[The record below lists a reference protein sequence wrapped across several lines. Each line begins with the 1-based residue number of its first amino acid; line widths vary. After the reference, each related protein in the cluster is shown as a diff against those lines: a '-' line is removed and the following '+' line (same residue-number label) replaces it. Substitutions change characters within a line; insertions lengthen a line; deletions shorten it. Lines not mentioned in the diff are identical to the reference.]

1 MGKNEL
7 GEFLR
12 ARRGG
17 LTPEAIGLPAEP
29 GPGRRVSGLRRGEV
43 AQQAGVSTEYY
54 TRLEQGR
61 ARQPSEQV
69 LHALCDAL
77 RFDDV
82 ERRHLFALAG
92 ATAGHEIRAEPSA
105 RLRPGIRQV
114 LESMELASAFVNDRD
129 YTVVGGNALWAL
141 LFPDVAELPRGER
154 SLARWTLLD
163 PRARLVWRDW
173 ERVARDYVHGLRLAA
188 AAQPRNRRLGTLI
201 GELMMRS
208 PEFPAW
214 WSEHRVRERSTGLK
228 RLRHPV
234 VGDLEL
240 QYEIFE
246 AVAEPGQT
254 LVVYTA
260 QQGSPSHER
269 LRLLAS
275 WGSEPAVPD
284 TADKADTAST
294 ADIADRAPER

>member
-1 MGKNEL
+1 MGKNDL
-7 GEFLR
+7 GDFLR

-17 LTPEAIGLPAEP
+17 LTPDEIGLPAGP
-29 GPGRRVSGLRRGEV
+29 GAGRRVSGLRRSEV
-43 AQQAGVSTEYY
+43 AQLAGVSTEYY

-69 LHALCDAL
+69 LHALGDAL
-77 RFDDV
+77 RFDDI

-92 ATAGHEIRAEPSA
+92 ATAERTDRAEHSS
-105 RLRPGIRQV
+105 RLRPALRQV
-114 LESMELASAFVNDRD
+114 LDSMELASAFVSDRNL
-129 YTVVGGNALWAL
+129 TVVGGNALWAL
-141 LFPDVAELPRGER
+141 LFPDVAALPRRER
-154 SLARWTLLD
+154 SMARWTLLD

-188 AAQPRNRRLGTLI
+188 AAQPRNQHIANLI

-214 WSEHRVRERSTGLK
+214 WSEHRVQERSSGLK

-234 VGDLEL
+234 AGDLEL
-240 QYEIFE
+240 QYEIF
-246 AVAEPGQT
+246 ASVADPGQSM
-254 LVVYTA
+254 VVYSA
-260 QQGSPSHER
+260 PAGSPSQER

-275 WGSEPAVPD
+275 WGREPA
-284 TADKADTAST
+284 A
-294 ADIADRAPER
+294 ERDPAES

>member
-1 MGKNEL
+1 MGKNDL
-7 GEFLR
+7 GDFLR

-17 LTPEAIGLPAEP
+17 LKPEEIGLPD
-29 GPGRRVSGLRRGEV
+29 GFDGGRRVSGLRRSEV
-43 AQQAGVSTEYY
+43 AQLAGVSTEYY

-77 RFDDV
+77 RFDDI

-92 ATAGHEIRAEPSA
+92 ATAERLDQAEHAS
-105 RLRPGIRQV
+105 RLRPALRQV
-114 LESMELASAFVNDRD
+114 LDSMELASAFISDRNL
-129 YTVVGGNALWAL
+129 TVVGGNALWAL
-141 LFPDVAELPRGER
+141 LFPDVAALPRRER
-154 SLARWTLLD
+154 SMARWTLLD

-188 AAQPRNRRLGTLI
+188 AAQPRNQHIANLI

-214 WSEHRVRERSTGLK
+214 WSEHRVQERSTGLK

-234 VGDLEL
+234 AGDLEL
-240 QYEIFE
+240 QYEIFTS
-246 AVAEPGQT
+246 VADPGQSM
-254 LVVYTA
+254 VVYSA
-260 QQGSPSHER
+260 PAGSPSQER

-275 WGSEPAVPD
+275 WGREPA
-284 TADKADTAST
+284 
-294 ADIADRAPER
+294 APAES